1 MNICN
6 NYRRVPYHHF
16 THAFSLTSVAYW
28 ILKNIEKG
36 HSPDSK
42 EGMYRFFSKDDIL
55 AIVLGCVGHDV
66 NHPGMNNGYLSKTKD
81 DLSNL
86 WARFHEDDTITTISE
101 SDLSSHVL
109 ESFGMDNK
117 NSILENMHLKIT
129 RYFMDILPDEK
140 ADSVIQTIAECVLW
154 TDMSKHG
161 TLVDKLKALGDKF
174 KATDSYSPTQDERTF
189 LAAMIVHAC
198 DLSGQILD
206 FDHSMKWGMRIAQE
220 FHDQFQA
227 EDNLDK
233 EECGPPLGFLKYTSA
248 AAFKKSQAG
257 FWENIILPMWKEL
270 YDILKFDKVVIENI
284 ERNIRLLLEGSQ

>member
-1 MNICN
+1 
-6 NYRRVPYHHF
+6 
-16 THAFSLTSVAYW
+16 
-28 ILKNIEKG
+28 
-36 HSPDSK
+36 
-42 EGMYRFFSKDDIL
+42 
-55 AIVLGCVGHDV
+55 
-66 NHPGMNNGYLSKTKD
+66 MNNGYLSKTKD